1 MMNRKLGVV
10 SSLVNLVAVIGFA
23 LSMMLGSDFSS
34 YITSMFIAFSFVPM
48 ISAFTAYSL
57 KENKAVGYSA
67 LVFASGY
74 AVFILMVY
82 FAQVTSV
89 RLETLSEQAAQILD
103 YQKFG
108 LFFNFDLLGYGIM
121 ALSTFFAG
129 FTINAQTKSDRW
141 LKGLLL
147 LHGLFFFSSL
157 ILPMLGLF
165 SEEMQGAD
173 WVGTVV
179 LLFWCVY
186 FAPIGWLSFLYFKR
200 QE

>member
-1 MMNRKLGVV
+1 MTNSKLGMV

-23 LSMMLGSDFSS
+23 MSMVLGSDFSS

-48 ISAFTAYSL
+48 ISAFTTFSR
-57 KENKAVGYSA
+57 KENKAAGYTA
-67 LVFASGY
+67 MLFASGY

-89 RLETLSEQAAQILD
+89 RLEPLSEQAAQILD

-129 FTINAQTKSDRW
+129 FTINVQRKADRW
-141 LKGLLL
+141 LKRLLL
-147 LHGLFFFSSL
+147 LHGIFFFSSL

-165 SEEMQGAD
+165 SQEMQGAD
-173 WVGTVV
+173 WVGTAV
-179 LLFWCVY
+179 LLFWCTY
-186 FAPIGWLSFLYFKR
+186 FTPIGWLSFLYFRKLD
-200 QE
+200 

>member
-1 MMNRKLGVV
+1 MNRKIGVV
-10 SSLVNLVAVIGFA
+10 SSIVNLLAVIGFA
-23 LSMMLGSDFSS
+23 LSMLLGSDFCS

-48 ISAFTAYSL
+48 ISTFAAYSR
-57 KENKAVGYSA
+57 KEAKAAGNTA
-67 LVFASGY
+67 MIFASVY
-74 AVFILMVY
+74 TVFILMVY

-89 RLETLSEQAAQILD
+89 RLEPLSEQAARILD

-129 FTINAQTKSDRW
+129 FTIDAQTKTDRW

-147 LHGLFFFSSL
+147 LHGIFFFSSL

-165 SEEMQGAD
+165 SQEMQGAD
-173 WVGTVV
+173 WVGTAV
-179 LLFWCVY
+179 LIFWCVY
-186 FAPIGWLSFLYFKR
+186 FAPIGVLSFLFFKCR
-200 QE
+200 G

>member
-1 MMNRKLGVV
+1 MNRKIGEI
-10 SSLVNLVAVIGFA
+10 SSVVNLIAVIGFA
-23 LSMMLGSDFSS
+23 LSMLLGVDFSS

-48 ISAFTAYSL
+48 ISAFTTYSRQ
-57 KENKAVGYSA
+57 ENKAAGFTA
-67 LVFASGY
+67 MAFASGY

-89 RLETLSEQAAQILD
+89 RLDPLSDQAAQILD

-121 ALSTFFAG
+121 ALSTFFVG
-129 FTINAQTKSDRW
+129 FAIDPQTKAERW

-147 LHGLFFFSSL
+147 MHGIFFFSSL

-165 SEEMQGAD
+165 GQEMQGAD

-179 LLFWCVY
+179 LLFWCAY
-186 FAPIGWLSFLYFKR
+186 FTPIGALSFLYFKNR
-200 QE
+200 G